1 LHPVNADLKESRF
14 VVKYK
19 CDWSDVMPTTNTQV
33 EAKRILDKFTKASS
47 GYKVDADA
55 QKRFMTLCE
64 LADILDEEFCADGIQ
79 INAEPNGKHG
89 VICVDTDEV
98 LFEHGR
104 SHKFFEYVKSADFL
118 SFSKTKSGMLRFS
131 FGVKDLWVRA

>member
-1 LHPVNADLKESRF
+1 M
-14 VVKYK
+14 VKYK

-33 EAKRILDKFTKASS
+33 EAKHMLDKFTKVGS

-55 QKRFMTLCE
+55 LKRFMTLCT
-64 LADILDEEFCADGIQ
+64 LADILDEEFCADRIQ
-79 INAEPNGKHG
+79 INAEPNGEHG
-89 VICVDTDEV
+89 AICVDTAEV

-104 SHKFFEYVKSADFL
+104 SHMFFELVKSADFL
-118 SFSKTKSGMLRFS
+118 SFSKTKSGMLRIS

>member
-1 LHPVNADLKESRF
+1 MHPVNADLKDSRF

-33 EAKRILDKFTKASS
+33 EAKHMLDKFTKASS
-47 GYKVDADA
+47 GYKVDTDA

-64 LADILDEEFCADGIQ
+64 LADILDEEFCAGGIQ
-79 INAEPNGKHG
+79 INADPNGKHG

-98 LFEHGR
+98 VFEHGR
-104 SHKFFEYVKSADFL
+104 SHKFFEFVKSADFL
-118 SFSKTKSGMLRFS
+118 SFSKTKSGMLRIS